1 MKFKDIPAD
10 ILTIRIRRTD
20 NATEA
25 LQEQPV
31 FSVDPN
37 PIRPNEFEIRLSDA
51 VINARPIVA
60 SDIRRLNSELA
71 SGRAI
76 LGQLANPAADGSIE
90 LQIAFF
96 AGECLE
102 MGGVEIGV
110 DEYVENR
117 IADIERRKDRIKGDH
132 LHKMLGQLCCFRQA
146 DTAFFFLTAGPAID
160 SALKPEPASKEHVQK
175 APGVGIDKLDSEKSQ
190 DDAES
195 VTNLAEEAQTQ
206 KPQPSREN
214 SFCVSGD
221 GIRFVATETNLP
233 DGKSIYTIT
242 RLTKRKGESDRALRL
257 AKGRLTFV
265 DWTQAG
271 RIQILTKAQMSAIT
285 KEDGS
290 YLKKWD
296 EFGDLEGELLLKKAR
311 EVGVL
316 QYTDMKQHRDGSVTV
331 RISQASDSALIKLAA
346 GGVESVEMVEAL
358 PDYLV
363 NLDLKFADFAKKI
376 EGEYEQQELLANGK
390 KRSPIS
396 NKESNSNFA
405 VKAFDETSNTLT
417 LATESMP
424 KKFGTLI
431 LSLAGNI
438 TQIKRRI
445 HARRSIL
452 EGRTANPQ
460 LGLLIEENGKIGPTR
475 RPQKI
480 RPLTAFVRG
489 KIFQN
494 PPTFMQERAIE
505 VALNTPDIAL
515 IQGPPGTGKTTVIA
529 AILER
534 LNELADKRGATIK
547 GQVLLTGFQHD
558 AVENIIDRISLNCIP
573 VPKFGKRSGANED
586 DFSVFEKNL
595 EDWCRKLAAELHDR
609 IPQIEE
615 IKRETEIKNLCLQYL
630 QFPTRALAATLAEKI
645 EALGV
650 TILGEDAARRA
661 ANLAKN
667 LSREE
672 RLNDESNRLLNVV
685 RCLRTRPESFAD
697 DGSERA
703 TDALDDLRDALKDR
717 ENELALL
724 DAASLWRSE
733 DGVPPFLKDLA
744 TLKRNLLTLFSNPPI
759 FRVEKQNDEVI
770 ALAEEAFT
778 RIRTVGVSASDK
790 KSAALAEFLTE
801 LENNPYGMIDAV
813 SDYSFAFAAT
823 CQQSVNK
830 QMQRQKGITDPEG
843 EQKIEYEFVIV
854 DEAARVSP
862 RDLMIPMAQG
872 KRIILVGDHR
882 QLPHIVD
889 EAVIKALSEEEVE
902 DLLAKE
908 GENERDSKNWSNISL
923 FEHMFVNRLSSLE
936 DQDGITRRVTLDT
949 QYRMHP
955 FLGDFISRNFYERFD
970 PMEKFASGRP
980 PSDFTHDLPDTHN
993 MPAIWLDVPAAKG
1006 NHKRSGTSW
1015 TRPAEATAIAKQLQ
1029 KWVDSAEDLCPSLS
1043 FSKDDFADLFSLSM
1057 KLRQQLRPVDAW
1069 LSKQLSD
1076 DTQTALMAYD
1086 GQGSAATRLLELLA
1100 QEFDSIIKQSSVY
1113 ENTRFDGVA
1122 IRPAIQSILAESPKG
1137 DNLCRLN
1144 RLLIEDAYPLEFR
1157 RKPLTYGVISFY
1169 KAQAEFIKKQLGKL
1183 AEDDKK
1189 IRIGTVDSFQGME
1202 FDVVFL
1208 SMVRTF
1214 PQKWTARDSNRE
1226 TQARQ
1231 LFGHLCLY
1239 NRLNVSM
1246 SRQKKLLVVSGDS
1259 GLLENDLAEEF
1270 VPGLVDF
1277 LRLCKTEGRVL

>member
-20 NATEA
+20 IVPEA

-31 FSVDPN
+31 FSVEPN
-37 PIRPNEFEIRLSDA
+37 LSRPDDFEIRLSDA
-51 VINARPIVA
+51 VINARPILA

-76 LGQLANPAADGSIE
+76 LGQLTNPAADGSIE

-96 AGECLE
+96 TGECLE

-110 DEYVENR
+110 DEYVDNR
-117 IADIERRKDRIKGDH
+117 IADIERSKDRFKGEQ
-132 LHKMLGQLCCFRQA
+132 LHKRLGQLCCFRQA
-146 DTAFFFLTAGPAID
+146 DTAYFFLTAGPAID
-160 SALKPEPASKEHVQK
+160 GALKPEPGSKVHVQK
-175 APGVGIDKLDSEKSQ
+175 APEDGINAQDSEESQ
-190 DDAES
+190 DDAEPA
-195 VTNLAEEAQTQ
+195 TNLGEAAQTQ
-206 KPQPSREN
+206 KPQPTREN
-214 SFCVSGD
+214 SFCVTGD

-242 RLTKRKGESDRALRL
+242 RLTKRKSESDRALRL
-257 AKGRLTFV
+257 AKGKLTFV

-271 RIQILTKAQMSAIT
+271 IIQILTKAQMSAIT

-296 EFGDLEGELLLKKAR
+296 EFGDLEGELLLKNAR

-316 QYTDMKQHRDGSVTV
+316 QYTDMKQNRDGTVTV

-346 GGVESVEMVEAL
+346 GGVESVEMVEVL
-358 PDYLV
+358 PDYLG
-363 NLDLKFADFAKKI
+363 NLDLKFADFSKKI

-396 NKESNSNFA
+396 NKETNPNFV
-405 VKAFDETSNTLT
+405 VKAFDEESNSLT

-494 PPTFMQERAIE
+494 PPTVMQERAIE

-558 AVENIIDRISLNCIP
+558 AVENIIDRILLNGIP
-573 VPKFGKRSGANED
+573 VPKFGKRSGADED

-595 EDWCRKLAAELHDR
+595 EDWCRQLAAELHNR

-615 IKRETEIKNLCLQYL
+615 IMRETEIRNLCLQYL
-630 QFPTRALAATLAEKI
+630 QLPTRSLAATLSEKI
-645 EALGV
+645 ASLGV
-650 TILGEDAARRA
+650 SILGEDCARQA
-661 ANLAKN
+661 MNLAN
-667 LSREE
+667 NFSREE
-672 RLNDESNRLLNVV
+672 RLNDESNRLLNAV
-685 RCLRTRPESFAD
+685 RRLRNRPESFAD
-697 DGSERA
+697 DGPERA
-703 TDALDDLRDALKDR
+703 TDALDDLRDALKDK

-724 DAASLWRSE
+724 DAVSLWRSE
-733 DGVPPFLKDLA
+733 DGVPPFLKELA
-744 TLKRNLLTLFSNPPI
+744 LLKRNLLTRFSKPPI

-770 ALAEEAFT
+770 ALAEEALT
-778 RIRTVGVSASDK
+778 RIRTAGFSARDK

-889 EAVIKALSEEEVE
+889 EAVIKALSEEDVE
-902 DLLAKE
+902 NLLAAE
-908 GENERDSKNWSNISL
+908 SENERDSNNWSKISL
-923 FEHMFVNRLSSLE
+923 FEHMFVSRLSSLE
-936 DQDGITRRVTLDT
+936 SQDGITRRVTLDT

-955 FLGDFISRNFYERFD
+955 LLGDFISRNFYERFD
-970 PMEKFASGRP
+970 PLEKFASGRP
-980 PSDFTHDLPDTHN
+980 TRDFTHNLPDTDN
-993 MPAIWLDVPAAKG
+993 VPAIWLDVPRDKG
-1006 NHKRSGTSW
+1006 SHKPQGTSW
-1015 TRPAEATAIAKQLQ
+1015 IRPVEATAI
-1029 KWVDSAEDLCPSLS
+1029 V
-1043 FSKDDFADLFSLSM
+1043 
-1057 KLRQQLRPVDAW
+1057 RQLRTWMDSDPGKN
-1069 LSKQLSD
+1069 LS
-1076 DTQTALMAYD
+1076 
-1086 GQGSAATRLLELLA
+1086 
-1100 QEFDSIIKQSSVY
+1100 
-1113 ENTRFDGVA
+1113 
-1122 IRPAIQSILAESPKG
+1122 
-1137 DNLCRLN
+1137 
-1144 RLLIEDAYPLEFR
+1144 
-1157 RKPLTYGVISFY
+1157 YGVISFY
-1169 KAQAEFIKKQLGKL
+1169 KEQAKLIKKQLGEL
-1183 AEDDKK
+1183 ADDERK

-1208 SMVRTF
+1208 SMVRTL
-1214 PQKWTARDSNRE
+1214 PQKWTPKYEERE
-1226 TQARQ
+1226 RQARR

-1246 SRQKKLLVVSGDS
+1246 SRQKKLLVVAGDS
-1259 GLLENDLAEEF
+1259 GILKNDLAEEF

-1277 LRLCKTEGRVL
+1277 LRLCKTEGRIL